1 MHGSR
6 KNYKEVAKL
15 VNLLHENCFHL
26 DKELNQSEIDC
37 LLVQSTSYSPKALL
51 EKGMQ
56 EQTLELIRSYLEENK
71 WIFLSSNEIAS
82 KVNLSRITVRRY
94 MNYLVENREIISQI
108 DYSTGERLLFC
119 KISEELKNMRL
130 YKIYML

>member
-1 MHGSR
+1 MKIVSTW
-6 KNYKEVAKL
+6 
-15 VNLLHENCFHL
+15 

-71 WIFLSSNEIAS
+71 
-82 KVNLSRITVRRY
+82 
-94 MNYLVENREIISQI
+94 
-108 DYSTGERLLFC
+108 
-119 KISEELKNMRL
+119 
-130 YKIYML
+130 